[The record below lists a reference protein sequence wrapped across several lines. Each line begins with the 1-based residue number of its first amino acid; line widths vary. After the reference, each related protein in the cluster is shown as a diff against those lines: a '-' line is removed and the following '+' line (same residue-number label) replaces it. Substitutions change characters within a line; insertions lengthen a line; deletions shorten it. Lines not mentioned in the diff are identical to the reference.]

1 MFRERAKLIDYIYTL
16 AKRVFSTRTNARG
29 KKGAQQ
35 AKMEK
40 RKKKTPTSVECT
52 TKEKKE

>member
-1 MFRERAKLIDYIYTL
+1 MLRERAKLIDYIYTL

-29 KKGAQQ
+29 KKAHNRP
-35 AKMEK
+35 KW
-40 RKKKTPTSVECT
+40 RKNKTPTSVECT